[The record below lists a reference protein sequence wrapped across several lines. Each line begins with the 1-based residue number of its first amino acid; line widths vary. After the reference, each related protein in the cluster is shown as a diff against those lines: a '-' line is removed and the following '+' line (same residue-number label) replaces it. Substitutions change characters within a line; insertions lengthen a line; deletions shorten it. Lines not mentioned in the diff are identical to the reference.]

1 MPSYTILFMRRDVTD
16 RRPLTLHISKQ
27 LFWAII
33 ILAIGLPIFGFAI
46 SAGILAPA
54 WLKIDVKNMKQ
65 SVEQAEK
72 TLEPLQKKNESLSAD
87 KTKLSEQL
95 KEEMQRR
102 AEAEARVTMAETA
115 RVEASNRLAAMEG
128 EMMNLKRSVAT
139 YERMFKPKLQRELVE
154 CVDQDVNYTG
164 NKLAYELTFARVAKT
179 LAVPPTLS
187 VQVRV
192 MSGNNAVAIEQA
204 NASSVVTTH
213 VLDLSK
219 TQHVKGTFTVTLPTD
234 TSRLLDVKVLDGNT
248 LVGYCWKSF

>member
-27 LFWAII
+27 LFWTL
-33 ILAIGLPIFGFAI
+33 ILMAVGLPIFGFAL
-46 SAGILAPA
+46 SAGILAPV
-54 WLKIDVKNMKQ
+54 WLKFDMKSMKQ
-65 SVEQAEK
+65 TVENAEK
-72 TLEPLQKKNESLSAD
+72 TLVPLQRKNESLSAD
-87 KTKLSEQL
+87 KSKLSEQL

-115 RVEASNRLAAMEG
+115 RVEASNRLATLEG
-128 EMMNLKRSVAT
+128 EMLDLKRSLAT
-139 YERMFKPKLQRELVE
+139 YERLFKPKLQRELVE
-154 CVDQDVNYTG
+154 CVDQDIAYAG
-164 NKLAYELTFARVAKT
+164 NKLSYNLTFARVAKNLT
-179 LAVPPTLS
+179 IPPSLS

-204 NASSVVTTH
+204 GANAVVTTH

-219 TQHVKGTFTVTLPTD
+219 SQHVKGTFTVTLPTD

-248 LVGYCWKSF
+248 PVGYCWKSF